1 MKPWMILTALAA
13 LLVAAGIWLVWPQ
26 SPDIA
31 APLEMAEEIDLA
43 EDVKPPPATPV
54 PDEKPG
60 SPEPEPALD
69 QKEVLRAL
77 EEVANNQQA
86 LEDWDKQL
94 AAACKNL
101 VRDKKYEAAQ
111 YCFNLRLARNPEDG
125 RAYLG
130 RGILHARWGKR
141 VESYWDYVKFLEL
154 EPNHI
159 QAPQVRMIVKKYEE
173 WASGDYAH
181 TSGNT
186 DKSSDTDY
194 EDDVRSLAIY
204 LYGAASYY
212 KDNKP
217 EEAKRKLRLI
227 LRLPAKYAQ
236 PYWDKAKLLLEQLE
250 SGSEEP

>member
-1 MKPWMILTALAA
+1 MKPWMILTTLAA

-26 SPDIA
+26 PEIETPA
-31 APLEMAEEIDLA
+31 EAP
-43 EDVKPPPATPV
+43 EDVELEESQPPPVAVPV
-54 PDEKPG
+54 REAIPKP
-60 SPEPEPALD
+60 PEPEPALD

-77 EEVANNQQA
+77 EEVAKNQEA

-159 QAPQVRMIVKKYEE
+159 QAPQVRKIVQQYEE
-173 WASGDYAH
+173 WASGDY
-181 TSGNT
+181 
-186 DKSSDTDY
+186 KPSSDTDY

-236 PYWDKAKLLLEQLE
+236 PYWDKAKQLLEQLE
-250 SGSEEP
+250 SDQ